1 MLAAWREGAA
11 VVKVFPAATGGPSHL
26 AALHAVYPEI
36 PLCPTGG
43 VSATNLLD
51 YFKAG
56 AAVVGIGNNVIDQ
69 KALAEGDRAQ
79 VIAVTHRTFS
89 NWRNETAPDDGAHRR
104 RIAGRTV
111 LRIQPDSAGE
121 WPVSAGFRR
130 RHHELRDCG
139 RAAGREA
146 GYITRLG
153 DDEFGRQFLQL
164 WRDEGLDISGVGID
178 PQAHTA
184 VYFITHGPAGHVFSY
199 LRKGSAASRM
209 RPADLPLELIRK
221 AKFFHT
227 SGISQAISDSACD
240 AVFAALEAARV
251 AGVRIAYDS
260 NLRLRLWPLARAR
273 AVIRATIVLADYFL
287 LSMEDAEALCGEKDA
302 DAILDWCHEAGAK
315 VVALKLGAAG
325 RGRKRFDAAR
335 EDFRSRGQLRRCHGG
350 G

>member
-1 MLAAWREGAA
+1 MARMDVVSLGEPLYEFSQIPGESGRYLQGFGGDTMNCAIAAARQGAA
-11 VVKVFPAATGGPSHL
+11 
-26 AALHAVYPEI
+26 
-36 PLCPTGG
+36 
-43 VSATNLLD
+43 
-51 YFKAG
+51 
-56 AAVVGIGNNVIDQ
+56 
-69 KALAEGDRAQ
+69 
-79 VIAVTHRTFS
+79 
-89 NWRNETAPDDGAHRR
+89 
-104 RIAGRTV
+104 
-111 LRIQPDSAGE
+111 
-121 WPVSAGFRR
+121 
-130 RHHELRDCG
+130 
-139 RAAGREA
+139 A

-164 WRDEGLDISGVGID
+164 WRAEGLDISGVGID

-209 RPADLPLELIRK
+209 RPADLPLDLIRK

-240 AVFAALEAARV
+240 VVFAALEAARV

-325 RGRKRFDAAR
+325 VVGSDSTRREKIAGHAVNCVDATGAGDCFAGALLAR
-335 EDFRSRGQLRRCHGG
+335 MAAGDDFWDGLRYANAAAALATTGFGAVAPLPRPDAVRRLLSGVASQGSR
-350 G
+350 